1 MALSYLMLA
10 ITLAQ
15 LGESFEQI
23 DTLGSE
29 TGCVL
34 GHAELAGGIHDDVVL
49 DMSGNLLLVAA
60 DDGTKSYCPMP
71 RGCCGAEVQL
81 IYILIVCIHYGM

>member
-49 DMSGNLLLVAA
+49 DMSGN
-60 DDGTKSYCPMP
+60 CPMP